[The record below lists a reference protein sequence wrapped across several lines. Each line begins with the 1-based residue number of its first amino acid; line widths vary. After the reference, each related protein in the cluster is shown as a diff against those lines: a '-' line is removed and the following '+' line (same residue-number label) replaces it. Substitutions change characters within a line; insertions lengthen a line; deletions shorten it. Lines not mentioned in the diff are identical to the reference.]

1 MFRTRR
7 RGPSSREERPVP
19 PGPVSLRRLL
29 GYLKPYRGRMA
40 IAAVALILSSL
51 LSLVFPAVIRSVVDS
66 VLIEGNLQ
74 LLDQITLGLLV
85 VFLFRSVTSLIETY
99 NLNFIGERV
108 TFDLRLQLYRHLQ
121 QLSLAFFERRRV
133 GELVSRLSSD
143 VTVMRSA
150 LTNNVATFLQQ
161 VLILIGS
168 IGVMLVL
175 NWRLTLFILVLTPL
189 VIAVGGVFGL
199 LLRRTSTQVQDEL
212 AGATVIV
219 DEVLQN
225 IRVVKSFVR
234 ENYEN
239 ERYTGAVSRAFAAA
253 LKVLRIRAVFGP
265 TVAFLGFGSLALIL
279 WYGGREVLDGRLT
292 GGELIAFLIY
302 GLTVAGSI
310 GSLVGLYSQ
319 FQEALGATKR
329 VFELLDERQSV
340 EDKPGA
346 LALTEVQGRITFEN
360 VSFSYEEGQEVLHG
374 IDLDVNPGEI
384 VALVGPSG
392 AGKSTM
398 FNLIPRFYDP
408 TDGSL
413 RVDGRDL
420 RDVQQASLREHIGIV
435 PQETLL
441 FGGTILENIQYGRLG
456 ATQAEVIAAAQAAN
470 AHEFIEELT
479 NGYET
484 IVGERGIRLSG
495 GQRQRVAI
503 ARAAERPA
511 HSAAGRG
518 YVGARQRERASG
530 AGCAGAADAGPH
542 DRHHRPPAEHDSRGP
557 PNRRARP
564 GPHHRAR
571 DARGTDGAERALRP
585 VVRDAVPRRHSR
597 IGGGGQ
603 PDSIADHPRR
613 TGVTLDRR

>member
-1 MFRTRR
+1 MFRSRR
-7 RGPSSREERPVP
+7 RGSSAREERPVP
-19 PGPVSLRRLL
+19 PGPVNLRRLL
-29 GYLKPYRGRMA
+29 GYLKPYRGRMV
-40 IAAVALILSSL
+40 IASIALILSSL

-66 VLIEGNLQ
+66 VLIQGNLA
-74 LLDQITLGLLV
+74 LLDQITLGLLA

-99 NLNFIGERV
+99 NLNYIGERI

-121 QLSLAFFERRRV
+121 NLSLAFYERRRV

-161 VLILIGS
+161 ILILIGS
-168 IGVMLVL
+168 IGVMLAL

-234 ENYEN
+234 EGYEN

-265 TVAFLGFGSLALIL
+265 SVAFLGFGSLALIL

-346 LALTEVQGRITFEN
+346 PALTQVQGRISFEN

-374 IDLDVNPGEI
+374 IDLEVAPGEI
-384 VALVGPSG
+384 IALVGPSG

-408 TDGSL
+408 SDGSI
-413 RVDGRDL
+413 RVDGHDL
-420 RDVQQASLREHIGIV
+420 RDVQQSSLREHIGIV

-441 FGGTILENIQYGRLG
+441 FGGTILENIQYGRL
-456 ATQAEVIAAAQAAN
+456 QASKDELIAAAQAAN
-470 AHEFIEELT
+470 AHQFIEELPM
-479 NGYET
+479 GYDT
-484 IVGERGIRLSG
+484 IVGERGVRLSG

-503 ARAAERPA
+503 ARALLKDPRILLLDEATSALDSESEHLVQDALARLMENRTTVIIA
-511 HSAAGRG
+511 HRLSTIRVAHRIAVLDRGRIIELG
-518 YVGARQRERASG
+518 THEELMALNGLYAKLYAMQFREDVLATV
-530 AGCAGAADAGPH
+530 AT
-542 DRHHRPPAEHDSRGP
+542 DSLSP
-557 PNRRARP
+557 
-564 GPHHRAR
+564 
-571 DARGTDGAERALRP
+571 
-585 VVRDAVPRRHSR
+585 SR
-597 IGGGGQ
+597 IS
-603 PDSIADHPRR
+603 PD
-613 TGVTLDRR
+613 LQE